1 VKLLQLYAIDGLLE
15 ILISPYRIR
24 IWIKRDYEWKT
35 VDPFIEKVLDKTREK
50 PKERSRKEKSR
61 SLNHE

>member
-1 VKLLQLYAIDGLLE
+1 MEELYAIDGLLE

-35 VDPFIEKVLDKTREK
+35 VDPFIEKVLDKT
-50 PKERSRKEKSR
+50 
-61 SLNHE
+61 